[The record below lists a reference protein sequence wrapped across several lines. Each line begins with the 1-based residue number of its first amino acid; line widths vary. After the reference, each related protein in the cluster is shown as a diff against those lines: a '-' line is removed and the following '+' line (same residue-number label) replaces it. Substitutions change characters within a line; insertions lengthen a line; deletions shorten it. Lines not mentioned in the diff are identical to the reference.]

1 MAFGAVQQFPNDTR
15 PDIGIGVNLP
25 FSEGGVFTSNFTT
38 ADAIKANL
46 INYFLTNP
54 GERPGNPAFG
64 GGLREFIFQ
73 QISTENLDY
82 LIEDV
87 SRKIATEFPN
97 VILEELNVD
106 GGIGNTDNT
115 DNNNITVNI
124 FYSVKNTNITDEL
137 NLNFA

>member
-54 GERPGNPAFG
+54 GERPGNPEFG
-64 GGLREFIFQ
+64 GGLRRFIFT
-73 QISTENLDY
+73 QISTENIDY
-82 LIEDV
+82 LIEDIQN
-87 SRKIATEFPN
+87 KLATEFPN
-97 VILEELNVD
+97 VILNELNVN
-106 GGIGNTDNT
+106 GGAENT
-115 DNNNITVNI
+115 DNNNITVEI
-124 FYSVKNTNITDEL
+124 FYSVNNTGITDDL
-137 NLNFA
+137 TLNFA